1 MLAVMTSFF
10 MTDYSIK
17 RYSEYSDAELIERLT
32 AFAQNVGVTYVS
44 SRSFSDVTGIAEATI
59 TNHFGSWKA
68 FCERA
73 GLAPRYQ
80 RSVSNQDLFENLDRV
95 WQELNRQPRAKEM
108 KQPLSPISVS
118 RYQKEFQKP
127 WYNICLEF
135 LSWRSGTSIAEIEQE
150 AQVQSVSLGEQPTR
164 TTRREISLSLRY
176 EVLKRD
182 SFRCVKCGRSPATE
196 AGVQLHI
203 DHVVPWANGGETIFA
218 NLQCLCSE
226 CNLGKSNRH
235 NG

>member
-1 MLAVMTSFF
+1 

-17 RYSEYSDAELIERLT
+17 RYSEYSDSELVERLRT
-32 AFAQNVGVTYVS
+32 FAEEAGTTYIS
-44 SRSFSDVTGIAEATI
+44 SRSFSDTTGIAEATI
-59 TNHFGSWKA
+59 ANHFGSWAA

-73 GLAPRYQ
+73 GVAPRYQ
-80 RSVSNQDLFENLDRV
+80 RSVTHQHLFDNLDRV
-95 WQELNRQPRAKEM
+95 WQVLGRQPRAKEM

-118 RYQKEFQKP
+118 RYQKEFREP
-127 WYNICLEF
+127 WYNICLGF
-135 LSWRSGTSIAEIEQE
+135 LSWKSGASVDEIERE
-150 AQVQSVSLGEQPTR
+150 AQAVPVPPNGRSSR

-182 SFRCVKCGRSPATE
+182 GFRCVKCGRSPATE
-196 AGVQLHI
+196 AGMQLHI
-203 DHVVPWANGGETIFA
+203 DHVLPWANGGETVFA